1 MGVVFDNYQLGR
13 TVARIIDRHQKGEK
27 LQNIPI
33 EKVKEPYLVINKTT
47 SNILN
52 IKIPEAVLKKATIV
66 E

>member
-1 MGVVFDNYQLGR
+1 LWHFLIPGNN
-13 TVARIIDRHQKGEK
+13 QKGEK

-33 EKVKEPYLVINKTT
+33 EEVKEPYLVINKTT